1 MAQQQG
7 PSIPL
12 IKADMPPMDA
22 VQDAFREIMANGR
35 ITNFGRYLQQFE
47 GEIGEYLG
55 TNACCLSSATA
66 GLIMTMQALD
76 IPRGSRVVIPSFTF
90 VATAQAVLYAGCTPV
105 FVDVANDGNAD
116 LDDLARV
123 LRGTPNVGAVILVHM
138 YGLPCRTDQV
148 ETIVKLEEARRNQRI
163 PVLYDGAHAFGS
175 SRNGVRVGGSG
186 HAEIFSTSVTKVMT
200 SVEGGI
206 VSTHDTALIEKLR
219 KMRNYGI
226 FANYDAHFPGLNGK
240 MSEFHAIVGIH
251 NLRLLDA
258 RLEARKQKA
267 AFYTKQIQ
275 ALTSFRAMT
284 APSGVL
290 STYKDYTIQL
300 PPGLKS
306 SRDAIMASLAAR
318 GIETRAYFYPPV
330 HEQKFFRSFAD
341 RPLPM
346 TEDLSRRV
354 ITLPFSSTITEPEM
368 KTVAEAL
375 AQAEAVAM
383 KQASKQQEVRA

>member
-1 MAQQQG
+1 
-7 PSIPL
+7 
-12 IKADMPPMDA
+12 
-22 VQDAFREIMANGR
+22 
-35 ITNFGRYLQQFE
+35 
-47 GEIGEYLG
+47 
-55 TNACCLSSATA
+55 
-66 GLIMTMQALD
+66 MTLQALD
-76 IPRGSRVVIPSFTF
+76 IPRGSRIVIPSFTF

-105 FVDVANDGNAD
+105 FVDVASDGNAD

-123 LRGTPNVGAVILVHM
+123 LRTTPNVGAVILVHM
-138 YGLPCRTDQV
+138 YGLPVRTDEV
-148 ETIVKLEEARRNQRI
+148 ATIVKLEEARRNQRI

-175 SRNGVRVGGSG
+175 ARNGVKVGGSG
-186 HAEIFSTSVTKVMT
+186 NAEIFSTSVTKVMT

-206 VSTHDTALIEKLR
+206 VSTHDKALVEKLR

-240 MSEFHAIVGIH
+240 MSEFHAIVGIQ
-251 NLRLLDA
+251 NLRRLDSL
-258 RLEARKQKA
+258 LEARKQKA

-275 ALTSFRAMT
+275 ALTSFRVMA

-300 PPGLKS
+300 PPGMKAH
-306 SRDAIMASLAAR
+306 RDTIMASLIAK

-330 HEQKFFRSFAD
+330 HEMKFFRTYGD

-354 ITLPFSSTITEPEM
+354 ITLPFSSTITEADM
-368 KTVAEAL
+368 TTVADAL
-375 AQAEAVAM
+375 AQAE
-383 KQASKQQEVRA
+383 KSTGRSASRQEVRA

>member
-1 MAQQQG
+1 MSQG

-12 IKADMPPMDA
+12 IKADMPPMEA
-22 VQDAFREIMANGR
+22 VQDAFREVLGNGR
-35 ITNFGRYLQQFE
+35 VTNFGRYLQQFE
-47 GEIGEYLG
+47 GEVSEYLG
-55 TNACCLSSATA
+55 TNVCCLSSATA
-66 GLIMTMQALD
+66 GLIMTLQALE
-76 IPRGSRVVIPSFTF
+76 IPRGSRIVMPSFTF
-90 VATAQAVLYAGCTPV
+90 VAMAQAVLYAGCTPV

-123 LRGTPNVGAVILVHM
+123 LRTTPNVGAVILVHM

-148 ETIVKLEEARRNQRI
+148 ETIVRLEEARRNHRI
-163 PVLYDGAHAFGS
+163 PVLYDAAHAFGS
-175 SRNGVRVGGSG
+175 SRNGVRVGGAG
-186 HAEIFSTSVTKVMT
+186 TAEVFSTAVTKVMT

-206 VSTHDTALIEKLR
+206 VSTRDGVLVEKLR

-226 FANYDAHFPGLNGK
+226 FANYDAHYPGLNGK
-240 MSEFHAIVGIH
+240 MSEFHAIVGIQ
-251 NLRLLDA
+251 NLRGLDA
-258 RLEARKQKA
+258 LLEARKQKA
-267 AFYTKQIQ
+267 AFYTKQVQ
-275 ALTSFRAMT
+275 AHTSFRAMA

-300 PPGLKS
+300 PPGLKAH
-306 SRDAIMASLAAR
+306 RDAVMQSLASK

-330 HEQKFFRSFAD
+330 HEQKFFRTYAD

-354 ITLPFSSTITEPEM
+354 ITLPFFSTITEDEM

-375 AQAEAVAM
+375 AQAEKSVGRN
-383 KQASKQQEVRA
+383 ASRQEVRA

>member
-1 MAQQQG
+1 MSQQQG

-12 IKADMPPMDA
+12 IKADMPPMEA
-22 VQDAFREIMANGR
+22 VQDAFREILGNGR
-35 ITNFGRYLQQFE
+35 VTNFGRYLQQFE
-47 GEIGEYLG
+47 GEVSDYLG

-66 GLIMTMQALD
+66 GLIMTLQALD
-76 IPRGSRVVIPSFTF
+76 IPRGSRIVIPSFTF

-105 FVDVANDGNAD
+105 FVDVASDGNAD

-123 LRGTPNVGAVILVHM
+123 LRTTPNVGAVILVHM
-138 YGLPCRTDQV
+138 YGLPVRTDEV
-148 ETIVKLEEARRNQRI
+148 ATIVKLEEARRNQRI

-175 SRNGVRVGGSG
+175 ARNGVKVGGSG
-186 HAEIFSTSVTKVMT
+186 NAEIFSTSVTKVMT

-206 VSTHDTALIEKLR
+206 VSTHDKALVEKLR

-240 MSEFHAIVGIH
+240 MSEFHAIVGIQ
-251 NLRLLDA
+251 NLRRLDSL
-258 RLEARKQKA
+258 LEARKQKA

-275 ALTSFRAMT
+275 ALTSFRVMA

-300 PPGLKS
+300 PPGMKAH
-306 SRDAIMASLAAR
+306 RDTIMASLIAK

-330 HEQKFFRSFAD
+330 HEMKFFRTYGD

-354 ITLPFSSTITEPEM
+354 ITLPFSSTITEADM
-368 KTVAEAL
+368 TTVADAL
-375 AQAEAVAM
+375 AQAE
-383 KQASKQQEVRA
+383 KSTGRSASRQEVRA

>member
-1 MAQQQG
+1 MSQQKG

-12 IKADMPPMDA
+12 IKADMPQMDA
-22 VQDAFREIMANGR
+22 VEDAFREILGNGR
-35 ITNFGRYLQQFE
+35 VTNFGRYLQQFE
-47 GEIGEYLG
+47 GEVGDYLG
-55 TNACCLSSATA
+55 TRACCLSSATA
-66 GLIMTMQALD
+66 GLIMTLQALD

-123 LRGTPNVGAVILVHM
+123 LRTTPNVGAVILVHM

-148 ETIVKLEEARRNQRI
+148 ETIVKLEEARRNQKI

-175 SRNGVRVGGSG
+175 ARNGVRVGGSG
-186 HAEIFSTSVTKVMT
+186 AAEIFSTSVTKVMT

-206 VSTHDTALIEKLR
+206 VSTHDEALIERLR

-240 MSEFHAIVGIH
+240 MSEFHAIVGIQ
-251 NLRLLDA
+251 NLRKLDA
-258 RLEARKQKA
+258 LLEARKQKA
-267 AFYTKQIQ
+267 AFYTKQVQ
-275 ALTSFRAMT
+275 ALTSFRVMS
-284 APSGVL
+284 APAGVL

-300 PPGLKS
+300 PPGLKANRS
-306 SRDAIMASLAAR
+306 AIMEALAAR

-330 HEQKFFRSFAD
+330 HEQKYFRAYAD

-354 ITLPFSSTITEPEM
+354 ITLPFSSTITEAEM

-375 AQAEAVAM
+375 AQAEAALS
-383 KQASKQQEVRA
+383 KNASKQEVRA